1 MYNHSL
7 VLKASVCSL
16 SSCHHR
22 AFMGSKSSR
31 QPQTWRQSVHKFR
44 AASCHCFA
52 SCHCSASCHC
62 CHDPFIVRSAQTRLP
77 FTGFTQLCT
86 SVSTF
91 TINVD
96 NCLFVCCRFPCTFFL
111 WSVLVSPGLQPH
123 HQIHHRL
130 VTVILQWSVGSMVS
144 RIPILQTCNVA
155 AVLKHRLASFQPLR
169 SSLLHAPS

>member
-16 SSCHHR
+16 SP
-22 AFMGSKSSR
+22 GPESKRLLSLS
-31 QPQTWRQSVHKFR
+31 PAVIIAHSWALKVLDTFLLWSVLVSPGLHLRLMAGVNQFTKFR

-96 NCLFVCCRFPCTFFL
+96 TCLFVCCTF
-111 WSVLVSPGLQPH
+111 Q
-123 HQIHHRL
+123 
-130 VTVILQWSVGSMVS
+130 S
-144 RIPILQTCNVA
+144 RWHKVEFT
-155 AVLKHRLASFQPLR
+155 RLAH
-169 SSLLHAPS
+169 SLG